1 MLFKPDSE
9 PPTPVFA
16 LASFCIT
23 KEIVVK
29 KCNSDVSNRRP
40 FPIAGTQNG
49 RINAAGPGIASEG
62 RALSHNP
69 E

>member
-29 KCNSDVSNRRP
+29 NVIQMSATGGCSQIQRHK
-40 FPIAGTQNG
+40 NG

-62 RALSHNP
+62 
-69 E
+69 